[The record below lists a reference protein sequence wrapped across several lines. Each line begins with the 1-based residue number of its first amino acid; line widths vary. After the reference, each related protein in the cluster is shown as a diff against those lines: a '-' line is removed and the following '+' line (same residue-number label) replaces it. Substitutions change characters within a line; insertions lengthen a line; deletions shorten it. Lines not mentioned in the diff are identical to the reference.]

1 MRLMSNAN
9 APAQTFEA
17 REGLRR
23 IFRHT
28 LDECS
33 IAKAF
38 DRHVQYD
45 RGVLRIADDLYRLAD
60 YDRVVSIGIGK
71 AAHTMAEAL
80 AARLGSSLQGVVATV
95 IDPAMKLPGF
105 EYYCGGHPL
114 PDAGSLRA
122 ADAILRAVKSVT
134 DRSLVIFLIS
144 GGGSAVV
151 EKPIGA
157 ISLPDLIATYHALVH
172 SSAPIAQIN
181 TIRKH
186 LSAIKGGR
194 LALAAKRARQVSAFV
209 SDVPEQKLDALAS
222 GPTLPD
228 TTTVDECYAIA
239 AQHELLPQFPASV
252 QALFAQRKL
261 EETPKANDPVFASSR
276 WSVLLSNT
284 SALQAAAERVTA
296 EGFTVEIDN
305 SCDDWDYARAADYLL
320 DKLSKL
326 RQRTARAALISGGEV
341 TVKVTDGGRGGRN
354 QHFALYCASKI
365 AGRNMAVLSAGTD
378 GIDGDSPAAGAV
390 VDGSTLARAQALNL
404 DPQRALAKFDSFPLF
419 EALGDTIMTGPT
431 GNNVRDL
438 RVLLAW

>member
-1 MRLMSNAN
+1 MSNAN

-23 IFRHT
+23 VFRHA

-33 IAKAF
+33 IATAF
-38 DRHVQYD
+38 DRQVQYE
-45 RGVLRIADDLYRLAD
+45 RGVLRIADDLYHLPD

-71 AAHTMAEAL
+71 AAHTL
-80 AARLGSSLQGVVATV
+80 AAALGAKLGNMVSGVVATV
-95 IDPAMKLPGF
+95 IDPPHKLPGF
-105 EYYCGGHPL
+105 EYYRGGHPL

-122 ADAILRAVKSVT
+122 ADAILRAMESVT
-134 DRSLVIFLIS
+134 EKSLVIFLIS

-151 EKPIGA
+151 EKPMGA
-157 ISLPDLIATYHALVH
+157 MSLPELIATYHALVH

-194 LALAAKRARQVSAFV
+194 LALAAERARQVSLFV
-209 SDVPEQKLDALAS
+209 SDVPENKLDALAS

-228 TTTVDECYAIA
+228 STTVDDCYAIA
-239 AQHELLPQFPASV
+239 AQHELLPHFPPSV
-252 QALFAQRKL
+252 RFLFAERKL
-261 EETPKANDPVFASSR
+261 QETPKAGDPVFAAAR
-276 WSVLLSNT
+276 WSLLLSNG
-284 SALQAAAERVTA
+284 SALKAAAERVTA

-320 DKLSKL
+320 DKLAKL
-326 RQRTARAALISGGEV
+326 RQKAPRACVVSGGEV

-354 QHFALYCASKI
+354 QHFALYCAAKI
-365 AGRNMAVLSAGTD
+365 AGRNLAVLSAGTD

-390 VDGSTLARAQALNL
+390 VDGGTIARAQALNL